1 MAVRAAGRHPG
12 AMTEHATPTPKTL
25 RRSRTD
31 RMVAGVCGGLGRYF
45 DLNPAFFRVG
55 FVVLTL
61 LGGSGLLIYG
71 AALLVIP
78 GEDEDDSIAVRVLK
92 DYREKPW
99 AAIGL
104 GLVVVAGVLLLQN
117 ARFHPAGDGI
127 LFVLLAVGALV
138 LWAQHRDERG
148 RGRRALRIVGATLVI
163 LFVAALAS
171 IGIAL
176 ATLDVHLS
184 KGIGNRT
191 YHVASA
197 SELDRKYELGIG
209 ELNLDLRNVELRRGE
224 TPVDVRVGVGQV
236 RITVP
241 PDLKVRYDADAKWGQ
256 VNVFDQDVGGH
267 HARTTGTSPTGTEGR
282 VLVVHARVGAGQ
294 VELERAVG

>member
-1 MAVRAAGRHPG
+1 
-12 AMTEHATPTPKTL
+12 MTEHATHTPKTL

-31 RMVAGVCGGLGRYF
+31 RMIAGVCGGLGRYF

-61 LGGSGLLIYG
+61 LGGSGLLVYG

-78 GEDEDDSIAVRVLK
+78 GEDEEDSIAARVLK
-92 DYREKPW
+92 DYRNKPW

-117 ARFHPAGDGI
+117 ARFHPAGNGI
-127 LFVLLAVGALV
+127 LIVLLAVGALV
-138 LWAQHRDERG
+138 LWAQHRDARAG
-148 RGRRALRIVGATLVI
+148 GGRALRIVGAALVL
-163 LFVAALAS
+163 LFVAALAF

-191 YHVASA
+191 YHVTSA
-197 SELDRKYELGIG
+197 SELDRKYELGVG
-209 ELNLDLRNVELRRGE
+209 ELDLDLRNVELPRGE
-224 TPVDVRVGVGQV
+224 TPVDVRVGVGQI

-267 HARTTGTSPTGTEGR
+267 HARTTGTSPTGTESR

-294 VELERAVG
+294 VDLERAVR